1 MARGATSSTTPP
13 SGRRARVRRPRRAG
27 GDACDS
33 RRRGGALSRAAT
45 HLTENCGLGVP
56 RCMAPEAHRVPI
68 VVAHREAARVRDSR
82 EPVHPAVVDLLL
94 LLVEAVDEITR
105 LRTEGQVN
113 LEGAV
118 GDVLGEAKIRRR
130 FVTVTHIHDGWE
142 ELVRQAM
149 GIALRR
155 GRAGGGDPVGAGEEA
170 EEIVEAPVLQVDDDD
185 VVDLLERGRRVGAGG
200 LMAEPWAPVYN
211 QRQRGQ
217 SHEEKA
223 VVSEPR
229 ERPGPRRDETLAS
242 RHRPPCSRGGLI
254 TITSARYAAG

>member
-1 MARGATSSTTPP
+1 
-13 SGRRARVRRPRRAG
+13 
-27 GDACDS
+27 
-33 RRRGGALSRAAT
+33 
-45 HLTENCGLGVP
+45 
-56 RCMAPEAHRVPI
+56 MAPEAHRVPI

-94 LLVEAVDEITR
+94 LLVEAVDGITR
-105 LRTEGQVN
+105 LGIEGQAN
-113 LEGAV
+113 LEGPV

-155 GRAGGGDPVGAGEEA
+155 GRAGGGDPIGAGEEA

-185 VVDLLERGRRVGAGG
+185 VVDLLERGRRCGRRG
-200 LMAEPWAPVYN
+200 LTAEPWAPVHN

-254 TITSARYAAG
+254 TITSARYAAGVLRQGTHGPRPPAARAI